1 MVQQMDAEVTVELD
15 DFAAA
20 REGGS
25 VGYGSL
31 NAKTLPL
38 VVPDITATYC
48 TPSIS

>member
-1 MVQQMDAEVTVELD
+1 MAAEVTVELGD
-15 DFAAA
+15 VATA

-25 VGYGSL
+25 ACYGSL